1 MVQEA
6 NIKRAQA
13 EKALAESEMKVE
25 NKTKIISS
33 LICRTNKTDVLLHI
47 NIVLQNC
54 WQLQQIFTRYQ
65 KWKQ

>member
-25 NKTKIISS
+25 NKTEIISS

-54 WQLQQIFTRYQ
+54 WQLQQIFT
-65 KWKQ
+65 

>member
-33 LICRTNKTDVLLHI
+33 LICPTNKTDVLLHI

-54 WQLQQIFTRYQ
+54 WQLQQIFT
-65 KWKQ
+65 